1 MEGIYGSLLTY
12 SEEIEDES
20 AGEKLQKV
28 KFISV
33 KMLLSLIHLMV
44 LLRML
49 ADFSKDIVVY
59 LESTESLY

>member
-49 ADFSKDIVVY
+49 ADFS
-59 LESTESLY
+59 

>member
-1 MEGIYGSLLTY
+1 MEGIYGSLLTD

-49 ADFSKDIVVY
+49 ADFS
-59 LESTESLY
+59 

>member
-28 KFISV
+28 KFISI
-33 KMLLSLIHLMV
+33 KMLLSFIHLLV
-44 LLRML
+44 LLHML
-49 ADFSKDIVVY
+49 ADFSQDIVVY
-59 LESTESLY
+59 LRKY